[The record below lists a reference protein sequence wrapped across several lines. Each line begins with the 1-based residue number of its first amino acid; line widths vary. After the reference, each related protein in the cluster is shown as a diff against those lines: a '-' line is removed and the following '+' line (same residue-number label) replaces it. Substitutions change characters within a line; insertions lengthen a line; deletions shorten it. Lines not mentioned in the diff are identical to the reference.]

1 MKTAAELA
9 KCAEQLTGLT
19 YWEWLKLKK
28 SIDNDFDRRKDEY
41 ERALTLAPVKDIEEA
56 INRVFG

>member
-19 YWEWLKLKK
+19 YLEWIRLKL
-28 SIDNDFDRRKDEY
+28 SIDNDFNRRKSEY
-41 ERALTLAPVKDIEEA
+41 ERTLTLAPIKDIEEA
-56 INRVFG
+56 VNRVFG